1 MKDKKSVLR
10 AIIDQVYVAKSFEEG
25 MKVVKEHLENPE
37 CIIRPAEG
45 RVIIIKAQQ
54 CDPSLS
60 KLQQYL
66 TNSWLK
72 FEGMG
77 L

>member
-10 AIIDQVYVAKSFEEG
+10 AIIDQVYVAKTFEDG
-25 MKVVKEHLENPE
+25 MKIVKEHLENPE
-37 CIIRPAEG
+37 CVIRPAEG
-45 RVIIIKAQQ
+45 RVIVIKAQMCQ
-54 CDPSLS
+54 TLP

-66 TNSWLK
+66 TNSWFK

-77 L
+77 V

>member
-10 AIIDQVYVAKSFEEG
+10 AILDGVYVAKSFEEG
-25 MKVVKEHLENPE
+25 MKIVKDHLENPE

-45 RVIIIKAQQ
+45 RVIVIKAQMCQ
-54 CDPSLS
+54 SLP
-60 KLQQYL
+60 KLQQYI
-66 TNSWLK
+66 TNSFLK

>member
-10 AIIDQVYVAKSFEEG
+10 AIIDQVYVVKSFEEG
-25 MKVVKEHLENPE
+25 MKIVKEHLENPE
-37 CIIRPAEG
+37 CVIRPTEG
-45 RVIIIKAQQ
+45 RVIIIKAQMCQ
-54 CDPSLS
+54 TLP

-66 TNSWLK
+66 TNSWFK